1 MLLQVNDSDYDIH
14 TTVKETCGNE
24 YTLINRIVKNNFGSS
39 KYKLLELSPIKFNL
53 DIKNYTDSVYLN
65 FDLRDKGIVFFFR
78 FKNTEYVE
86 LCPYYKL
93 SLQSNDDSFVIQ
105 TDQNIYKFKILNKKK
120 HKSFLLKLYEFK
132 SKKNK

>member
-1 MLLQVNDSDYDIH
+1 MLLQVNDSDYDIY
-14 TTVKETCGNE
+14 TTIKENCGNE
-24 YTLINRIVKNNFGSS
+24 YTLINRIAKNNFGSS
-39 KYKLLELSPIKFNL
+39 KYKLLELSPVKFNL

-78 FKNTEYVE
+78 FRNTEYVE
-86 LCPYYKL
+86 FCPYYKL

-120 HKSFLLKLYEFK
+120 HKNFLLKLYEFK

>member
-1 MLLQVNDSDYDIH
+1 MLLHVNDSDYDIY
-14 TTVKETCGNE
+14 TTIKETCGNE

-39 KYKLLELSPIKFNL
+39 KYKLLEISPIKFNL

-78 FKNTEYVE
+78 FRNTEYVE
-86 LCPYYKL
+86 FCPYYKL

-105 TDQNIYKFKILNKKK
+105 TDRNIYKFEILNKKT
-120 HKSFLLKLYEFK
+120 HKTFLLKLYEFK